1 MPRGVADHARIRAA
15 RGRSVSG
22 LVPRVPAHAVDTLG
36 QFLRAHALGNGTD
49 GVVMGLSGGID
60 SALVARLAR
69 DSLGAEHVL
78 GVLLPDAP
86 FPDPLRKETE
96 AYARGLGIESRTVP
110 IEPIEHA
117 YRTLLPELTE
127 RVSLGNVKAR
137 IRMIVL
143 YAIARE
149 RHRLV
154 VGTGNKSELL
164 LGYFTKYGD
173 GGVDLLPLGD
183 LYKTDVRMIAE
194 QLDLPR
200 AVRERPPTAGLWEG
214 QTDEEELGISYAD
227 VDQILYGL
235 EQLRSVEEIA
245 TLTGFPLE
253 RVRDV
258 ANRVARF
265 RHKRRPP
272 PIPKVRLRTI
282 GIDWRE

>member
-1 MPRGVADHARIRAA
+1 
-15 RGRSVSG
+15 VSS
-22 LVPRVPAHAVDTLG
+22 LVPRLPSHAVETIAR
-36 QFLRAHALGNGTD
+36 FLRAHALGDGSD
-49 GVVMGLSGGID
+49 GVVVGLSGGID

-69 DSLGAEHVL
+69 DALGAEHVL

-86 FPDPLRKETE
+86 FPDPLRQETE
-96 AYARGLGIESRTVP
+96 GYARDLGIESRTIP
-110 IEPIEHA
+110 IESVEEA
-117 YRTLLPELTE
+117 YRKLLPELAD

-137 IRMIVL
+137 IRMTID

-183 LYKTDVRMIAE
+183 LYKTDIRGIAKE
-194 QLDLPR
+194 LGLPEAIR
-200 AVRERPPTAGLWEG
+200 KRPPTAGLWEG
-214 QTDEEELGISYAD
+214 QTDEEELGISYED
-227 VDQILYGL
+227 VDQILFGL
-235 EQLRSVEEIA
+235 EQLRSEEEIA
-245 TLTGFPLE
+245 TLTGFPLA
-253 RVRDV
+253 RVREVSD
-258 ANRVARF
+258 RVVRF

-282 GIDWRE
+282 GMDWRE

>member
-1 MPRGVADHARIRAA
+1 MSR
-15 RGRSVSG
+15 
-22 LVPRVPAHAVDTLG
+22 LVPRVPTHAVETIA
-36 QFLRAHALGNGTD
+36 QFLRAHALGNGSD
-49 GVVMGLSGGID
+49 GVVVGLSGGID

-69 DSLGAEHVL
+69 DALGPERVL

-86 FPDPLRKETE
+86 FPQPLLRETE
-96 AYARGLGIESRTVP
+96 EYARDLGIESRTVP
-110 IEPIEHA
+110 IESVESA
-117 YRTLLPELTE
+117 YRALLPELAD
-127 RVSLGNVKAR
+127 RVSLGNIKAR
-137 IRMIVL
+137 IRMAID

-183 LYKTDVRMIAE
+183 LYKTDVRSIAR
-194 QLDLPR
+194 DLGLPS
-200 AVRERPPTAGLWEG
+200 AVLERPPTAGLWDG
-214 QTDEEELGISYAD
+214 QTDEAELGISYAD

-235 EQLRSVEEIA
+235 EQLRSEEEIA
-245 TLTGFPLE
+245 SLTGFPLA
-253 RVRDV
+253 RVREV
-258 ANRVARF
+258 ADRVLRF

-272 PIPKVRLRTI
+272 PIAKIRLRTI